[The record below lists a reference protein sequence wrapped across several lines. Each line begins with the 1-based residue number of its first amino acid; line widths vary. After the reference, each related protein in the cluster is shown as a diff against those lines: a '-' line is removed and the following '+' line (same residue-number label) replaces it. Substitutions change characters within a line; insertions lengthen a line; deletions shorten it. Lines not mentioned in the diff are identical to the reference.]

1 MEYLENEHAFEE
13 LQETRANDV
22 NEIVEPNKCEP
33 ALGMLFDN
41 HEEMFAFY
49 KAYGKQ
55 EGFPVKVQSTK
66 KGTDGIVK
74 YATFA
79 CGRSGKSESKSAN
92 ALKPKP
98 NVKNGCDAK
107 IGGCLNEDGKW
118 VLRTLNLQHNHGLS
132 PDKARYFPCNRRIS
146 ASAKKRIEMNDC
158 AGIRIA
164 QNFNSIV
171 VGAGGYENVSFL
183 EKDCRNFVDKTRR
196 LQLEEGDAMALLKY
210 FQKKQAE
217 CNGFFFSI
225 DLDEED
231 RLKNVFWADSR
242 SRAAYKYFGDVIT
255 FDTTYLTNKYDMP
268 FAPFVGVNHHGQS
281 ILLGCKLISREDT
294 ETFTWLFEAWLSC
307 MSDSLPLSI
316 ITYQDRAMQKAIE
329 NVFPT
334 TRHRWCL
341 WHIMKKVPE
350 KLGAF
355 KEREDIISSLLSA
368 VYDSL
373 SSDAFEEAWH
383 CMIIEYDLWDN
394 DWLNGLYEERH
405 RWVSCYLKGY
415 FWAGMSITQRSESMN
430 AFFDRFVNSKINL
443 RQFVKQYEN
452 ALRRKAE
459 LEWQADAKC
468 FSKRTPCVSR
478 YEMERQVEEVY
489 TISKFKEFQE
499 ELTALMHAL
508 AVLIRNSVELLPER
522 YILSRWRK
530 DVRRCY
536 SKLKVCYGVQNLTIQ
551 QERYEKMCNA
561 FSEVAD
567 IASDDENSY
576 KTVLDWIEKAMKD
589 LPKQIHC
596 ESVGKTNT
604 GGASCSSNK
613 QINSESVERTVIDEV
628 SCSSNNVQLAL
639 NDPVVTRRKGRPPC
653 LRKESSIRKK
663 SVQKNKSAQKN
674 KDLQENAPSSY
685 HVPNEIS
692 TQGSNIAT
700 LHYSSL
706 SMTYQGSQS
715 ENFQQLLQQQQR
727 NQDNNDDT

>member
-55 EGFPVKVQSTK
+55 EGFPVKVRSTK
-66 KGTDGIVK
+66 KGIDGIVK

-132 PDKARYFPCNRRIS
+132 PDKAR
-146 ASAKKRIEMNDC
+146 
-158 AGIRIA
+158 IA
-164 QNFNSIV
+164 QIFNSIV
-171 VGAGGYENVSFL
+171 VGAGGYENVTFL

-210 FQKKQAE
+210 FKKKQAE
-217 CNGFFFSI
+217 YNGFFFSI
-225 DLDEED
+225 DLDKED

-255 FDTTYLTNKYDMP
+255 FDTTYLTNKYDMS

-281 ILLGCKLISREDT
+281 ILLGCELTSREDT

-307 MSDSLPLSI
+307 MSDSPPLGI
-316 ITYQDRAMQKAIE
+316 ITDQDRAMQKAIE
-329 NVFPT
+329 NIFPT
-334 TRHRWCL
+334 TRHRWSL
-341 WHIMKKVPE
+341 WHIMKKVSE

-355 KEREDIISSLLSA
+355 KERE
-368 VYDSL
+368 
-373 SSDAFEEAWH
+373 
-383 CMIIEYDLWDN
+383 
-394 DWLNGLYEERH
+394 
-405 RWVSCYLKGY
+405 
-415 FWAGMSITQRSESMN
+415 
-430 AFFDRFVNSKINL
+430 
-443 RQFVKQYEN
+443 
-452 ALRRKAE
+452 
-459 LEWQADAKC
+459 
-468 FSKRTPCVSR
+468 
-478 YEMERQVEEVY
+478 
-489 TISKFKEFQE
+489 
-499 ELTALMHAL
+499 
-508 AVLIRNSVELLPER
+508 
-522 YILSRWRK
+522 
-530 DVRRCY
+530 
-536 SKLKVCYGVQNLTIQ
+536 
-551 QERYEKMCNA
+551 
-561 FSEVAD
+561 
-567 IASDDENSY
+567 
-576 KTVLDWIEKAMKD
+576 
-589 LPKQIHC
+589 
-596 ESVGKTNT
+596 
-604 GGASCSSNK
+604 
-613 QINSESVERTVIDEV
+613 
-628 SCSSNNVQLAL
+628 
-639 NDPVVTRRKGRPPC
+639 VTRRKGCPPC

-674 KDLQENAPSSY
+674 KDLQQIVPSSY

-700 LHYSSL
+700 TLQEGSTIYRNLNQCGTIGYYNVPMYQSQFGGSNIYQSFSYNWHTQPVPPYTSQLHYSSP

-715 ENFQQLLQQQQR
+715 GNFQQLLQQQQR
-727 NQDNNDDT
+727 NEDNNDDT

>member
-55 EGFPVKVQSTK
+55 EGFPVKVRSTK

-74 YATFA
+74 YAIFA

-98 NVKNGCDAK
+98 IVKNGCDAK

-132 PDKARYFPCNRRIS
+132 PDKVRYFPCNRRIS
-146 ASAKKRIEMNDC
+146 SSAKKRIEMNDC

-171 VGAGGYENVSFL
+171 VGAGGYENVPFL

-231 RLKNVFWADSR
+231 RLKNVFWADSW

-268 FAPFVGVNHHGQS
+268 FAPFVRVNHHGQS
-281 ILLGCKLISREDT
+281 ILLGCGLISREDT

-307 MSDSLPLSI
+307 MSDSPPLGI
-316 ITYQDRAMQKAIE
+316 ITDQDRAMQKAIE

-355 KEREDIISSLLSA
+355 KEREGIISSLLSA

-383 CMIIEYDLWDN
+383 CMITEYDLWDN

-405 RWVSCYLKGY
+405 RW
-415 FWAGMSITQRSESMN
+415 
-430 AFFDRFVNSKINL
+430 
-443 RQFVKQYEN
+443 FVKQYEN

-459 LEWQADAKC
+459 LEWQANAKC
-468 FSKRTPCVSR
+468 FSKRTLCVSR
-478 YEMERQVEEVY
+478 YEIERQVEKVY

-499 ELTALMHAL
+499 ELTALMYCD
-508 AVLIRNSVELLPER
+508 ISDSGES
-522 YILSRWRK
+522 YIK
-530 DVRRCY
+530 
-536 SKLKVCYGVQNLTIQ
+536 
-551 QERYEKMCNA
+551 
-561 FSEVAD
+561 
-567 IASDDENSY
+567 
-576 KTVLDWIEKAMKD
+576 
-589 LPKQIHC
+589 
-596 ESVGKTNT
+596 
-604 GGASCSSNK
+604 
-613 QINSESVERTVIDEV
+613 
-628 SCSSNNVQLAL
+628 
-639 NDPVVTRRKGRPPC
+639 
-653 LRKESSIRKK
+653 
-663 SVQKNKSAQKN
+663 
-674 KDLQENAPSSY
+674 
-685 HVPNEIS
+685 
-692 TQGSNIAT
+692 
-700 LHYSSL
+700 
-706 SMTYQGSQS
+706 
-715 ENFQQLLQQQQR
+715 
-727 NQDNNDDT
+727 

>member
-55 EGFPVKVQSTK
+55 ERFPVKVRSTK

-79 CGRSGKSESKSAN
+79 CGRSGKSESKFAN

-98 NVKNGCDAK
+98 NVKNDCDAK

-132 PDKARYFPCNRRIS
+132 PDKAKYFPCNRRIS

-158 AGIRIA
+158 AGIRIT

-171 VGAGGYENVSFL
+171 IGAGGYENVPFL

-196 LQLEEGDAMALLKY
+196 LQLEEGDAMTLLKY
-210 FQKKQAE
+210 LQKKQAE
-217 CNGFFFSI
+217 YS
-225 DLDEED
+225 
-231 RLKNVFWADSR
+231 W
-242 SRAAYKYFGDVIT
+242 SRAVYKYFEDVIT

-268 FAPFVGVNHHGQS
+268 FAPFVS
-281 ILLGCKLISREDT
+281 
-294 ETFTWLFEAWLSC
+294 
-307 MSDSLPLSI
+307 
-316 ITYQDRAMQKAIE
+316 
-329 NVFPT
+329 
-334 TRHRWCL
+334 
-341 WHIMKKVPE
+341 E

-355 KEREDIISSLLSA
+355 KERE
-368 VYDSL
+368 
-373 SSDAFEEAWH
+373 
-383 CMIIEYDLWDN
+383 
-394 DWLNGLYEERH
+394 
-405 RWVSCYLKGY
+405 
-415 FWAGMSITQRSESMN
+415 GMSTTLRSESMN
-430 AFFDRFVNSKINL
+430 AFFDGFVNSKINL
-443 RQFVKQYEN
+443 KQFVKQYEN
-452 ALRRKAE
+452 ALKRKAE
-459 LEWQADAKC
+459 LEWQTDAKC

-499 ELTALMHAL
+499 ELIALMYCD
-508 AVLIRNSVELLPER
+508 ISDSVGSIYQIIESFRQGQRGFFE
-522 YILSRWRK
+522 
-530 DVRRCY
+530 
-536 SKLKVCYGVQNLTIQ
+536 
-551 QERYEKMCNA
+551 
-561 FSEVAD
+561 
-567 IASDDENSY
+567 
-576 KTVLDWIEKAMKD
+576 IEKAMKD
-589 LPKQIHC
+589 LSKQIRC

-613 QINSESVERTVIDEV
+613 QINSESVGRTVIGKV
-628 SCSSNNVQLAL
+628 SCGSNNVQLAL

-653 LRKESSIRKK
+653 LRKEFSIRKK
-663 SVQKNKSAQKN
+663 SIQKNKSAQKN
-674 KDLQENAPSSY
+674 K
-685 HVPNEIS
+685 VPMYQSQFGGNNIYQPFPYNWH
-692 TQGSNIAT
+692 TQLVPPYTSQ
-700 LHYSSL
+700 LHYSSP

-727 NQDNNDDT
+727 NEDNNYDT

>member
-13 LQETRANDV
+13 LQETRVNDV
-22 NEIVEPNKCEP
+22 NEIVEPNKS
-33 ALGMLFDN
+33 
-41 HEEMFAFY
+41 
-49 KAYGKQ
+49 YGKQ
-55 EGFPVKVQSTK
+55 EGFPMKVRSTK

-79 CGRSGKSESKSAN
+79 CGCSGKSESKSAN

-132 PDKARYFPCNRRIS
+132 PDKARYFPCNCRIS
-146 ASAKKRIEMNDC
+146 TSAKKRIEMNDC
-158 AGIRIA
+158 VGIRIA

-171 VGAGGYENVSFL
+171 VGASGYENVPFL

-196 LQLEEGDAMALLKY
+196 VQLEEEDAMTLLKY
-210 FQKKQAE
+210 FQKK
-217 CNGFFFSI
+217 
-225 DLDEED
+225 
-231 RLKNVFWADSR
+231 
-242 SRAAYKYFGDVIT
+242 AAYKYFGDVIT

-281 ILLGCKLISREDT
+281 ILLGCGLISREDT
-294 ETFTWLFEAWLSC
+294 KIFTWLFEAWLSC
-307 MSDSLPLSI
+307 MFDSPPLGI
-316 ITYQDRAMQKAIE
+316 IIDQDRAMQKAIE

-350 KLGAF
+350 KLGA
-355 KEREDIISSLLSA
+355 
-368 VYDSL
+368 
-373 SSDAFEEAWH
+373 
-383 CMIIEYDLWDN
+383 
-394 DWLNGLYEERH
+394 
-405 RWVSCYLKGY
+405 
-415 FWAGMSITQRSESMN
+415 
-430 AFFDRFVNSKINL
+430 SKNVK
-443 RQFVKQYEN
+443 FVKQYEN

-499 ELTALMHAL
+499 ELTALMYCDISDSVGSIYQIIESFGQGRRGFFEVVFEEAECEVTCICSKFQFRGILCKHAL
-508 AVLIRNSVELLPER
+508 AVLICNSVELLPER

-567 IASDDENSY
+567 VASDDENSY

-589 LPKQIHC
+589 LPKQIRC
-596 ESVGKTNT
+596 ESVGKTST

-613 QINSESVERTVIDEV
+613 QINSESVERTVIGEV
-628 SCSSNNVQLAL
+628 SCGSNNVQLAL

-663 SVQKNKSAQKN
+663 SVQKNKFAQKN
-674 KDLQENAPSSY
+674 KDLQQTAPSSY

-700 LHYSSL
+700 VPMYQSQFGVSNIYQPFPYNWHTQPVPPYTSQLHYSSP

-715 ENFQQLLQQQQR
+715 ENFQQLQQR
-727 NQDNNDDT
+727 NEDNNDDT

>member
-22 NEIVEPNKCEP
+22 DEIVEPNKCEP
-33 ALGMLFDN
+33 VLGMLFDN

-55 EGFPVKVQSTK
+55 EGFPVKVRSTK

-92 ALKPKP
+92 ALKSKP
-98 NVKNGCDAK
+98 IVKNGCDAK

-132 PDKARYFPCNRRIS
+132 PDKARYFLCNRRIS
-146 ASAKKRIEMNDC
+146 ASAKKRIEMNNC

-171 VGAGGYENVSFL
+171 VGAGGYENVPFL

-255 FDTTYLTNKYDMP
+255 FDTTYLINKYDMP
-268 FAPFVGVNHHGQS
+268 FAPFAGVNHHGQS
-281 ILLGCKLISREDT
+281 ILLGCGLISCEDT

-307 MSDSLPLSI
+307 MSDSPPLSI
-316 ITYQDRAMQKAIE
+316 ITDQDRAMQKAIE
-329 NVFPT
+329 NIFPT

-350 KLGAF
+350 KLAAF
-355 KEREDIISSLLSA
+355 KEREGIISSLLSA

-373 SSDAFEEAWH
+373 SFDAFEEAWH
-383 CMIIEYDLWDN
+383 CMITEYDLWDN

-405 RWVSCYLKGY
+405 RWVPCYLKGY
-415 FWAGMSITQRSESMN
+415 FWAGMSTTQRSESMN
-430 AFFDRFVNSKINL
+430 AFFNGFVNSKTNL
-443 RQFVKQYEN
+443 KQFVKQYEN

-478 YEMERQVEEVY
+478 YEMERQVEEV
-489 TISKFKEFQE
+489 K
-499 ELTALMHAL
+499 
-508 AVLIRNSVELLPER
+508 
-522 YILSRWRK
+522 K
-530 DVRRCY
+530 DM
-536 SKLKVCYGVQNLTIQ
+536 K
-551 QERYEKMCNA
+551 KMCNA

-567 IASDDENSY
+567 ITSDDENNY

-589 LPKQIHC
+589 LPKQIRC

-613 QINSESVERTVIDEV
+613 QINSESVERTVIGE
-628 SCSSNNVQLAL
+628 
-639 NDPVVTRRKGRPPC
+639 
-653 LRKESSIRKK
+653 
-663 SVQKNKSAQKN
+663 
-674 KDLQENAPSSY
+674 DLQQTAPSSY
-685 HVPNEIS
+685 HVPNEIF

-700 LHYSSL
+700 TLQEGSTIYENLNQCGTMGYYNVPMYQSQFGGSNIYQPFPYNWHPQPVPPYTSQLHYSSP

-715 ENFQQLLQQQQR
+715 ENFQQLLQQQQQQR
-727 NQDNNDDT
+727 YEGNIDDT

>member
-1 MEYLENEHAFEE
+1 MEYLENKHAFEE
-13 LQETRANDV
+13 LQETRVNDV

-55 EGFPVKVQSTK
+55 EGFPVKVRSTK

-79 CGRSGKSESKSAN
+79 YGRSCKSENKSAN

-158 AGIRIA
+158 SGIRIA

-171 VGAGGYENVSFL
+171 VGASGYENMSFL
-183 EKDCRNFVDKTRR
+183 EKDCRNFVNKTRR
-196 LQLEEGDAMALLKY
+196 LQLEEGDTMALLKY

-268 FAPFVGVNHHGQS
+268 FAPFVRVNHHGQS
-281 ILLGCKLISREDT
+281 ILLGCGLISREDT

-307 MSDSLPLSI
+307 MSDSPLLGI
-316 ITYQDRAMQKAIE
+316 ITDQDREMQKAIE

-334 TRHRWCL
+334 IRHRWCL

-355 KEREDIISSLLSA
+355 KEREGIISSLLST

-373 SSDAFEEAWH
+373 SSDAFEEAW
-383 CMIIEYDLWDN
+383 
-394 DWLNGLYEERH
+394 
-405 RWVSCYLKGY
+405 
-415 FWAGMSITQRSESMN
+415 
-430 AFFDRFVNSKINL
+430 
-443 RQFVKQYEN
+443 
-452 ALRRKAE
+452 
-459 LEWQADAKC
+459 
-468 FSKRTPCVSR
+468 
-478 YEMERQVEEVY
+478 
-489 TISKFKEFQE
+489 
-499 ELTALMHAL
+499 
-508 AVLIRNSVELLPER
+508 
-522 YILSRWRK
+522 
-530 DVRRCY
+530 
-536 SKLKVCYGVQNLTIQ
+536 
-551 QERYEKMCNA
+551 
-561 FSEVAD
+561 
-567 IASDDENSY
+567 IA
-576 KTVLDWIEKAMKD
+576 
-589 LPKQIHC
+589 
-596 ESVGKTNT
+596 
-604 GGASCSSNK
+604 
-613 QINSESVERTVIDEV
+613 
-628 SCSSNNVQLAL
+628 
-639 NDPVVTRRKGRPPC
+639 
-653 LRKESSIRKK
+653 
-663 SVQKNKSAQKN
+663 
-674 KDLQENAPSSY
+674 
-685 HVPNEIS
+685 
-692 TQGSNIAT
+692 
-700 LHYSSL
+700 
-706 SMTYQGSQS
+706 
-715 ENFQQLLQQQQR
+715 
-727 NQDNNDDT
+727 

>member
-1 MEYLENEHAFEE
+1 
-13 LQETRANDV
+13 
-22 NEIVEPNKCEP
+22 
-33 ALGMLFDN
+33 MLFDN

-55 EGFPVKVQSTK
+55 EGFPVKVRSTK

-79 CGRSGKSESKSAN
+79 CGHSGKSESKSAN

-98 NVKNGCDAK
+98 NVKNSCDAK

-118 VLRTLNLQHNHGLS
+118 VLQTLNFQHNHGLS

-146 ASAKKRIEMNDC
+146 ASAKMRIEMNDC

-171 VGAGGYENVSFL
+171 VEAGGYENVSFL
-183 EKDCRNFVDKTRR
+183 EKDCRNFVDKT
-196 LQLEEGDAMALLKY
+196 
-210 FQKKQAE
+210 
-217 CNGFFFSI
+217 SI

-242 SRAAYKYFGDVIT
+242 STAAYKYFGDVIT

-268 FAPFVGVNHHGQS
+268 FAPFVGVNYHRQS
-281 ILLGCKLISREDT
+281 ILLGCGLISREDT

-307 MSDSLPLSI
+307 MSDSPPLGI
-316 ITYQDRAMQKAIE
+316 ITDQDRDMQKAIE
-329 NVFPT
+329 NVFPI

-341 WHIMKKVPE
+341 WHIMKKVPK

-355 KEREDIISSLLSA
+355 KEH
-368 VYDSL
+368 
-373 SSDAFEEAWH
+373 EE
-383 CMIIEYDLWDN
+383 
-394 DWLNGLYEERH
+394 
-405 RWVSCYLKGY
+405 
-415 FWAGMSITQRSESMN
+415 MSTTQRSESMN
-430 AFFDRFVNSKINL
+430 AFFDGFVNSKTNL
-443 RQFVKQYEN
+443 KQFVKQYEN
-452 ALRRKAE
+452 ALKRKAE

-468 FSKRTPCVSR
+468 FSKMTPCVSR

-489 TISKFKEFQE
+489 TIPKFKEFQE
-499 ELTALMHAL
+499 ELIALMYCDISDSVGSIYQIIESFGQGRRGFFEVFFEEAECEVNCICSKFQFRGILCRHAL
-508 AVLIRNSVELLPER
+508 AVLIRNSIELLPER

-530 DVRRCY
+530 DVRRRY

-561 FSEVAD
+561 FNEVAD

-589 LPKQIHC
+589 LAKQIHC

-604 GGASCSSNK
+604 GGASCSNNK
-613 QINSESVERTVIDEV
+613 QINNESVERTVIGEV

-663 SVQKNKSAQKN
+663 SVQKNKSAQK
-674 KDLQENAPSSY
+674 K
-685 HVPNEIS
+685 
-692 TQGSNIAT
+692 
-700 LHYSSL
+700 
-706 SMTYQGSQS
+706 
-715 ENFQQLLQQQQR
+715 
-727 NQDNNDDT
+727 